1 MNIET
6 YQKLKK
12 RLNNRKVWYF
22 TGPPEKKPNALLAII
37 PSDSSVTI
45 DHQQLCNN
53 LYDRLKTLSTTET
66 IKIEQRIL
74 SIEFVPL
81 SCILSS
87 HDISN
92 QFIIDCDTIETKRHL
107 METPLKIVSN
117 KQSVTL
123 EFQSYDETMQRE
135 YEKFVKSEKYREL
148 IKIHDAAVK
157 RTSSTK

>member
-1 MNIET
+1 
-6 YQKLKK
+6 
-12 RLNNRKVWYF
+12 
-22 TGPPEKKPNALLAII
+22 
-37 PSDSSVTI
+37 
-45 DHQQLCNN
+45 
-53 LYDRLKTLSTTET
+53 
-66 IKIEQRIL
+66 
-74 SIEFVPL
+74 
-81 SCILSS
+81 
-87 HDISN
+87 
-92 QFIIDCDTIETKRHL
+92 